1 MLREPE
7 SWLARRLV
15 ALARRKR
22 MRSVAKIAARAGVSR
37 QALHPLFA
45 GKDANPRL
53 ETLRKVV
60 AAMGAE
66 LHELFDPQLL
76 PEPIPPWSS
85 SEQVANEARTS
96 SDPGRKRCA

>member
-15 ALARRKR
+15 ALARRKKC
-22 MRSVAKIAARAGVSR
+22 RSVAKIAARAGVSR

-45 GKDANPRL
+45 GKDMNPRL

-60 AAMGAE
+60 GAMGAE

-76 PEPIPPWSS
+76 TEPIPPW
-85 SEQVANEARTS
+85 TP
-96 SDPGRKRCA
+96 DPGRSTSLGNKEPYSRRCA